1 MLTQPRP
8 ASGSTAC
15 PASRPYSWAREWK
28 RWRAPRRTRPATP
41 GRNARGLH
49 GGPRPATPNWPASTA
64 RGLHSG
70 PARSRLTDAK
80 HPQVCCQALG
90 VVSPAV
96 PGWGG
101 SPAGLVVVV
110 VVELLLPGGEPVEQR
125 GAGTW
130 YTASRYCRSP
140 HPTAEEER

>member
-1 MLTQPRP
+1 MILDTALGFFVQGPEIHDEFRP
-8 ASGSTAC
+8 GAQDC
-15 PASRPYSWAREWK
+15 
-28 RWRAPRRTRPATP
+28 
-41 GRNARGLH
+41 
-49 GGPRPATPNWPASTA
+49 
-64 RGLHSG
+64 
-70 PARSRLTDAK
+70 
-80 HPQVCCQALG
+80 PQVCCQALG

-140 HPTAEEER
+140 HPTAERSAVIGGEPDDHREGLVPTEIIIAGMPPGILAHGRSFFHRAV